1 MNVEIL
7 TPDQELFQGEADI
20 VTLPGQY
27 GSFQIKRNHAAMI
40 SNLQNGE
47 IIVAQN
53 GSEQKFEV
61 KGGLVEVLK
70 NKIVILV

>member
-1 MNVEIL
+1 MQEPIL
-7 TPDQELFQGEADI
+7 DVNELK
-20 VTLPGQY
+20 TLGLLDGLKEGDKIDVLLERLEHP
-27 GSFQIKRNHAAMI
+27 K
-40 SNLQNGE
+40 NGE

>member
-7 TPDQELFQGEADI
+7 TPDQELFKGEATI
-20 VTLPGQY
+20 VTLPGQN
-27 GSFQIKRNHAAMI
+27 GSFQIKKNHAAMI
-40 SNLQNGE
+40 SNLKEGE
-47 IIVAQN
+47 VIVSQD
-53 GSEQKFEV
+53 GTESKFSV